1 MAAGYTIDAHWAFI
15 RQKTRAPQMWKKL
28 LLVGVVAALAV
39 GIFKGSKMY
48 NRASDEI
55 AAMEDSYD
63 DSVPVE
69 KKIAAMRKETAKLDK
84 DIDKAKNE
92 LAKEIVEVR
101 ELNTKVTET
110 RASVD
115 ADQKILAARGEAIKD
130 ATTKVKYG
138 NSTVSVAEA
147 NSRLSKDVDIL
158 IKRKKSLEGME
169 KALATRERV
178 KETLKKQLDGLVRQQ
193 QEMKAEIDA
202 VEADYK
208 ALQLAQIESKYQQ
221 DDSRLAKI
229 KEDLRKLKKNLDV
242 QKEKLDM
249 APIGQT
255 DEATEARSVDDNIN
269 LLNGKKPAGEEITK
283 SDN

>member
-1 MAAGYTIDAHWAFI
+1 
-15 RQKTRAPQMWKKL
+15 MWKKL